1 MLGEIIRYSR
11 GVTDGPNISDPAD
24 DDAYSALFR
33 PEPELVRAPTQVQPE
48 PVAVAVDL
56 EPAPD
61 PAPVLTF
68 EPEFTSPSADTGRL
82 FRSRGADA
90 SSGAL
95 AALAANQVSH
105 LRTMSAESP
114 PVPPVAEVAAP
125 APVFAGAPALNV
137 NGVTETAT
145 GSDQVF
151 AAPIQE
157 TFAPEA
163 SPKESPE
170 MAKTRRSDPGLNPL
184 GVYII
189 VIGVGLVAG
198 FLDSFITGSGLGWLT
213 GIALL
218 AASVFCALKV
228 RVSDA
233 SVAVIAPPLAY
244 GIAAVTVGQLGQS
257 RAGGALISAVVN
269 GFFTLADNWFWVI
282 STTLIALAIVV
293 VRARR

>member
-1 MLGEIIRYSR
+1 M
-11 GVTDGPNISDPAD
+11 TDGPNISDPAD

-33 PEPELVRAPTQVQPE
+33 PA
-48 PVAVAVDL
+48 
-56 EPAPD
+56 
-61 PAPVLTF
+61 PAPVAPAIEPEAAPKVVALEPESLP

-105 LRTMSAESP
+105 LRTMSAESA
-114 PVPPVAEVAAP
+114 PVQPIAEVATP
-125 APVFAGAPALNV
+125 APIFAGAPALN
-137 NGVTETAT
+137 TTTTSESAS

-151 AAPIQE
+151 GAPIQE
-157 TFAPEA
+157 IFAPEV
-163 SPKESPE
+163 SPKESQE
-170 MAKTRRSDPGLNPL
+170 MAKSRRVDPGLNPL

-189 VIGVGLVAG
+189 VIGTTLIAG
-198 FLDSFITGSGLGWLT
+198 FLDSFISGTGLGWLT

-218 AASVFCALKV
+218 AASVFCAIRV

-244 GIAAVTVGQLGQS
+244 GIAAITVGQLGQS
-257 RAGGALISAVVN
+257 RAGGAFISAFVN

>member
-1 MLGEIIRYSR
+1 MLGEIFRYPR
-11 GVTDGPNISDPAD
+11 GVTDGPIISDPAD
-24 DDAYSALFR
+24 DDAYSSLFR
-33 PEPELVRAPTQVQPE
+33 PEPVIVRASVEPE
-48 PVAVAVDL
+48 SEPAVAGVDPQAAQPSAVL
-56 EPAPD
+56 PD
-61 PAPVLTF
+61 PA
-68 EPEFTSPSADTGRL
+68 FTSPSADTGRL

-95 AALAANQVSH
+95 AALPANQVSD
-105 LRTMSAESP
+105 LRTMNNES
-114 PVPPVAEVAAP
+114 
-125 APVFAGAPALNV
+125 APVQPVSETDAGSAV
-137 NGVTETAT
+137 
-145 GSDQVF
+145 VF
-151 AAPIQE
+151 APPIQE
-157 TFAPEA
+157 ISAPEA
-163 SPKESPE
+163 SPKESQE
-170 MAKTRRSDPGLNPL
+170 MAKSRRGDPGLNPM

-213 GIALL
+213 GIAML
-218 AASVFCALKV
+218 AAAVFCALKV

>member
-1 MLGEIIRYSR
+1 MLDEFVRYPR
-11 GVTDGPNISDPAD
+11 GVTDAQTPSDPAD

-33 PEPELVRAPTQVQPE
+33 PEPE
-48 PVAVAVDL
+48 PVAPAIEPEAAPEVVAA
-56 EPAPD
+56 EPESLP
-61 PAPVLTF
+61 

-95 AALAANQVSH
+95 AALGANQASH
-105 LRTMSAESP
+105 LRTMDTAVNQHQSAAEAVVDSLA
-114 PVPPVAEVAAP
+114 PVAEVAAVP
-125 APVFAGAPALNV
+125 AMSAAALPSPTPGATSAP
-137 NGVTETAT
+137 
-145 GSDQVF
+145 DQVF
-151 AAPIQE
+151 AAPILDTSVAHE
-157 TFAPEA
+157 
-163 SPKESPE
+163 SPKESQE
-170 MAKTRRSDPGLNPL
+170 MAKKRRVGPGLNPL

-189 VIGVGLVAG
+189 VIGAGLVAG

>member
-1 MLGEIIRYSR
+1 MLGEFVRYPR
-11 GVTDGPNISDPAD
+11 GVTDAQTPSDPAD

-33 PEPELVRAPTQVQPE
+33 PEPA
-48 PVAVAVDL
+48 PVAPAIEPEEVVAV
-56 EPAPD
+56 EPESLP
-61 PAPVLTF
+61 
-68 EPEFTSPSADTGRL
+68 EPEFTSPRADTGRL

-95 AALAANQVSH
+95 AALGANQASN
-105 LRTMSAESP
+105 LRTMDSAVNQRQPAAEVVVDSLA
-114 PVPPVAEVAAP
+114 PVAEVAAVP
-125 APVFAGAPALNV
+125 TMSAAVIPSPTPGTASAP
-137 NGVTETAT
+137 
-145 GSDQVF
+145 DQVF
-151 AAPIQE
+151 AAPILDTSVAHE
-157 TFAPEA
+157 

-170 MAKTRRSDPGLNPL
+170 MAKSRRADPGLNPL

-257 RAGGALISAVVN
+257 RAGGALISAAVN
-269 GFFTLADNWFWVI
+269 GFFTLADNWFWVL

>member
-1 MLGEIIRYSR
+1 MLGEIFGYPR
-11 GVTDGPNISDPAD
+11 GVTDRPIISDPAD
-24 DDAYSALFR
+24 DDAYSSLFR
-33 PEPELVRAPTQVQPE
+33 PEPVIVRAAVEPE
-48 PVAVAVDL
+48 PEPAVAGVD
-56 EPAPD
+56 PQAAQQSPPVASD
-61 PAPVLTF
+61 PA
-68 EPEFTSPSADTGRL
+68 FTSPSADTGRL

-95 AALAANQVSH
+95 AALPANQVSD
-105 LRTMSAESP
+105 LRTMDNQS
-114 PVPPVAEVAAP
+114 
-125 APVFAGAPALNV
+125 APVQPV
-137 NGVTETAT
+137 SEVDTR
-145 GSDQVF
+145 SDEVF
-151 AAPIQE
+151 APPIQE
-157 TFAPEA
+157 ISAPEA
-163 SPKESPE
+163 SPKESQE
-170 MAKTRRSDPGLNPL
+170 MAKSRRGDPGLNPM

-198 FLDSFITGSGLGWLT
+198 FLDSFITGSGLGWVT

-269 GFFTLADNWFWVI
+269 GFFALADNWFWVI

>member
-1 MLGEIIRYSR
+1 MLGEFVRYPR
-11 GVTDGPNISDPAD
+11 GVTDGPIISDPAD
-24 DDAYSALFR
+24 DDAYSSLFR
-33 PEPELVRAPTQVQPE
+33 PEPVAVRAPAEPDPE
-48 PVAVAVDL
+48 PVVAVVDPQ
-56 EPAPD
+56 PAQPSAVLPD
-61 PAPVLTF
+61 PA
-68 EPEFTSPSADTGRL
+68 FTSPSADTGRL

-95 AALAANQVSH
+95 AALPANQISD
-105 LRTMSAESP
+105 LRTMNNES
-114 PVPPVAEVAAP
+114 
-125 APVFAGAPALNV
+125 APVQPV
-137 NGVTETAT
+137 SETDA
-145 GSDQVF
+145 GSDEVF
-151 AAPIQE
+151 APPILE
-157 TFAPEA
+157 ISAPEA
-163 SPKESPE
+163 SPKESQE
-170 MAKTRRSDPGLNPL
+170 MAKSRRGDPGLNPM

-198 FLDSFITGSGLGWLT
+198 FLDSFINGSGLGWLT
-213 GIALL
+213 GVAML
-218 AASVFCALKV
+218 ASAVFCALKV

>member
-1 MLGEIIRYSR
+1 MLGEFVRYPR
-11 GVTDGPNISDPAD
+11 GVTDGPIISDPAD
-24 DDAYSALFR
+24 DDAYSSLFR
-33 PEPELVRAPTQVQPE
+33 PEPIAIRAPAEPDPE
-48 PVAVAVDL
+48 PVVAFVDPQPSAVL
-56 EPAPD
+56 PD
-61 PAPVLTF
+61 PA
-68 EPEFTSPSADTGRL
+68 FTSPSADTGRL

-95 AALAANQVSH
+95 AALPANQISD
-105 LRTMSAESP
+105 LRTMNVQS
-114 PVPPVAEVAAP
+114 AP
-125 APVFAGAPALNV
+125 AQPVSEV
-137 NGVTETAT
+137 DTD
-145 GSDQVF
+145 SDRAV
-151 AAPIQE
+151 AAPIQALS
-157 TFAPEA
+157 APEA
-163 SPKESPE
+163 SPKESQE
-170 MAKTRRSDPGLNPL
+170 MAKSRRGDPGLNPM

-198 FLDSFITGSGLGWLT
+198 FLDSFINGSGLGWLT
-213 GIALL
+213 GVAML
-218 AASVFCALKV
+218 ASAVFCALKV